1 MTREDTFDA
10 IERFCITPKTSRAIA
25 EHLGLHPSS
34 VYGFLSAL
42 QRRKRLEKRGDDKRR
57 VMPATFV
64 TLRLKAAM
72 PTDSDNLVIAHAHNP
87 FGIRT

>member
-10 IERFCITPKTSRAIA
+10 IERFCVTPKTSRAIA

-34 VYGFLSAL
+34 VYGYLSGL
-42 QRRKRLEKRGDDKRR
+42 QRRKRLEKKGDDKHR

-64 TLRLKAAM
+64 TLRPKAAV
-72 PTDSDNLVIAHAHNP
+72 PPESENLMIAHAHNP
-87 FGIRT
+87 FGLRA

>member
-10 IERFCITPKTSRAIA
+10 IERFCVTPKTSRAIA

-42 QRRKRLEKRGDDKRR
+42 QRRKRLEKKGDDKRR
-57 VMPATFV
+57 GVQATFV
-64 TLRLKAAM
+64 TLRSTPVVLM
-72 PTDSDNLVIAHAHNP
+72 DNANAVIANAHNP
-87 FGIRT
+87 FGLRP

>member
-10 IERFCITPKTSRAIA
+10 IERFCVTPKTSRAIA

-42 QRRKRLEKRGDDKRR
+42 QRRKRLEKKGDDKRNA
-57 VMPATFV
+57 VQATFV
-64 TLRLKAAM
+64 TLRSEPVVLI
-72 PTDSDNLVIAHAHNP
+72 DNANAVIANAHNP

>member
-10 IERFCITPKTSRAIA
+10 IERFCVTPKTSRAIA

-34 VYGFLSAL
+34 VYGYLIGL

-57 VMPATFV
+57 GVQATFV
-64 TLRLKAAM
+64 TLRLA
-72 PTDSDNLVIAHAHNP
+72 PVLVSDNANLVIANAHNP
-87 FGIRT
+87 FGLRP

>member
-10 IERFCITPKTSRAIA
+10 IERFCATPKTSRAIA

-57 VMPATFV
+57 GVQATFV
-64 TLRLKAAM
+64 TLRSTPVVLM
-72 PTDSDNLVIAHAHNP
+72 DNANAVIANAHNP

>member
-10 IERFCITPKTSRAIA
+10 IERFCVTPKTSRAIA
-25 EHLGLHPSS
+25 EHLKLHPSS

-42 QRRKRLEKRGDDKRR
+42 QRRKRLEKKGDDKRR
-57 VMPATFV
+57 GVQATFV
-64 TLRLKAAM
+64 TLRSTPVVLM
-72 PTDSDNLVIAHAHNP
+72 DNANAVIANAHNP

>member
-1 MTREDTFDA
+1 MTREETFNA
-10 IERFCITPKTSRAIA
+10 IERFCATPKTSRAIA

-57 VMPATFV
+57 NVQATFV
-64 TLRLKAAM
+64 TLRSTPVV
-72 PTDSDNLVIAHAHNP
+72 PTDNANAVIANAHNP
-87 FGIRT
+87 FGLRP

>member
-1 MTREDTFDA
+1 MTREETFDA
-10 IERFCITPKTSRAIA
+10 IERFCVTPKTSRAIA

-34 VYGFLSAL
+34 VYGFLSGL
-42 QRRKRLEKRGDDKRR
+42 QRRKRLEKRGDDKHR

-64 TLRLKAAM
+64 TLRPAPVV
-72 PTDSDNLVIAHAHNP
+72 PTENDNLMIVYAHNP